1 MDHYERKI
9 ARTMRES
16 KNSRMPLEIKE
27 LEENGTFAGY
37 ASVFG
42 VIDSQNDVVIRGAF
56 ADSLRGRVGE
66 IKLLWQHD
74 MREPIGMIEELREDE
89 QGLYLKG
96 RLLMEVGRA
105 REAYALLKS
114 GAVKGLSIGYS
125 PRRYR
130 IDPDSGIRS
139 LAAVDLW
146 EVSLVTFPANEAA
159 FVTVVKTKSA
169 ASHEIRL
176 LDALKRAD
184 AALHSLLTNLSS
196 PTKETL

>member
-1 MDHYERKI
+1 MDYYERKI

-16 KNSRMPLEIKE
+16 KNSAMPLQLKE
-27 LEENGTFAGY
+27 LEENGIFAGY

-42 VIDSQNDVVIRGAF
+42 VVDSQNDIVLRGAF
-56 ADSLRGRVGE
+56 ADSLQGRVGD

-96 RLLMEVGRA
+96 RLLMELSRA

-130 IDPDSGIRS
+130 IDPDSGIRA

-159 FVTVVKTKSA
+159 FVTVVKTKSEGT
-169 ASHEIRL
+169 SSPHEIRL
-176 LDALKRAD
+176 LHALNRAE
-184 AALHSLLTNLSS
+184 AALFSLLS
-196 PTKETL
+196 